1 MDHGLSIL
9 KLASAMTRHATHAH
23 AATASNIA
31 RADVPEATASK
42 VASFRQSLRSL
53 EQDKAP
59 ELEDT
64 GQAINIEREMLS
76 MAEASGQ
83 HGAATAVWKSTL
95 NMLRLAISGPQ

>member
-9 KLASAMTRHATHAH
+9 KLASAMARHAGHSH

-42 VASFRQSLRSL
+42 ALSFRQSLRAL
-53 EQDKAP
+53 EKEAEP
-59 ELEDT
+59 GLEDT
-64 GQAINIEREMLS
+64 GQSISIEKEMLS
-76 MAEASGQ
+76 MAEASGR

-95 NMLRLAISGPQ
+95 NMLRLAVTGPQ